1 MKNLGER
8 IKQAIERIDAMQ
20 QELDRRLK
28 ELERGDHADYGT
40 VRQVLQQL
48 LDNKDTH
55 TFLYNGSRLSIIN
68 TPQWFIEKGDE
79 QGYTIELNAQ
89 VTDFYLTK
97 ERNGSF
103 VWNIETNDPW
113 YTPSGDEDIADDP
126 FDYDPDYSPL
136 IDKDAYT
143 M

>member
-20 QELDRRLK
+20 QELNERLNK
-28 ELERGDHADYGT
+28 LERG
-40 VRQVLQQL
+40 
-48 LDNKDTH
+48 
-55 TFLYNGSRLSIIN
+55 
-68 TPQWFIEKGDE
+68 
-79 QGYTIELNAQ
+79 
-89 VTDFYLTK
+89 
-97 ERNGSF
+97 
-103 VWNIETNDPW
+103 ETAMKATANDPW